1 MIIGIAGASRSGK
14 TTLAQMIANNLPP
27 GDCHTIQQDEY
38 CCAHDQL
45 PRIANEPDWEHPNGL
60 DYERLKRAIITSKS
74 KYIIVEGF
82 LVFYDDTLLTLFDKT
97 IFIDIDKATFL
108 ERKQRDKRW
117 GEIPEWYINHIWESY
132 LRFGKRNSEN
142 ADITINADRLTENE
156 VIVLKNLQ
164 IPIQNHTS

>member
-1 MIIGIAGASRSGK
+1 M
-14 TTLAQMIANNLPP
+14 
-27 GDCHTIQQDEY
+27 
-38 CCAHDQL
+38 
-45 PRIANEPDWEHPNGL
+45 
-60 DYERLKRAIITSKS
+60 KRAIITSKS